1 MSPEV
6 STLYDRLLHALLDK
20 PTTPI
25 GRRLALDTDELQA
38 VVSLVRTTQ
47 EIANLAEPLGPVTI
61 PAARQC
67 HFIKEQA
74 REALAPFLEVS

>member
-6 STLYDRLLHALLDK
+6 STLYDKLQHALLDE

-25 GRRLALDTDELQA
+25 GRRLLLDTDELQA
-38 VVSLVRTTQ
+38 VVGVVRTVQ
-47 EIANLAEPLGPVTI
+47 EIANLGEPLGPVTI

-67 HFIKEQA
+67 HFIKERA
-74 REALAPFLEVS
+74 REALAPFIEVS